1 MFGLESGAR
10 KLWCCNASNRQM
22 MNSNDDSIPV
32 QIAIL
37 IPAPDK
43 GTAEKYTDLLCGG
56 NRYHSFVEEVT
67 KGELFDAKQVKRPTG
82 DRETRH

>member
-10 KLWCCNASNRQM
+10 KLWCCNASNQQM

-37 IPAPDK
+37 IPAPDRE
-43 GTAEKYTDLLCGG
+43 TAERYADLLCGG
-56 NRYHSFVEEVT
+56 NRYHGFVEEVT
-67 KGELFDAKQVKRPTG
+67 KGELFDAKQAKGPTS
-82 DRETRH
+82 DKNILH